1 MNILVTGGA
10 GFIGS
15 NLANELSK
23 KNNVVVLD
31 DLSRGKK
38 ENLTKRVKLIKGSI
52 TDYVL
57 VEKLIKNID
66 YVFHLAALISVEES
80 IKNPIKTVE
89 INSLG
94 TLNILKA
101 SLKNNVKKVI
111 FSSSA
116 AVYGDSNEIPKKE
129 TMYVNPLSPYAITK
143 LDGEYYC
150 NVYKNLGLKTCCLRY
165 FNVYGPNQ
173 DLKSDYSAAIP
184 VFISNASR
192 NKDLILYNSGKQTR
206 DFIFVKD
213 VVTANI
219 LAMNK
224 LEGIFNV
231 GSGEETSIKELAET
245 IVKITNSK
253 SKFKN
258 APKKPGD
265 VERSV
270 SDISKIKKFGWKLEY
285 TLKQGLKETI
295 FYFKNK

>member
-23 KNNVVVLD
+23 RNNVVVLD
-31 DLSRGKK
+31 DLSSGKK
-38 ENLTKRVKLIKGSI
+38 ENLNSKVKLAKGSV
-52 TDYVL
+52 TDYAL
-57 VEKLIKNID
+57 VEKITRNAD
-66 YVFHLAALISVEES
+66 YVFHLAGMVSVQES
-80 IKNPIKTVE
+80 IKNPVKTVE

-94 TLNILKA
+94 TLNVLKA

-116 AVYGDSNEIPKKE
+116 AVYGDSEELPKKE
-129 TMYVNPLSPYAITK
+129 EMKVNPLSPYAITK

-150 NVYKNLGLKTCCLRY
+150 NVYRNLGLKTCCLRY
-165 FNVYGPNQ
+165 FNVYGLNQ
-173 DLKSDYSAAIP
+173 NLNSDYSAAIP
-184 VFISNASR
+184 IFINNALR

-213 VVTANI
+213 IVSANI
-219 LAMNK
+219 LAMEK

-231 GSGEETSIKELAET
+231 GSGKEVSIRKLAET
-245 IVKITNSK
+245 IVKITGSK
-253 SKFKN
+253 SKLIN
-258 APKKPGD
+258 APKKHGD

-270 SDISKIKKFGWKLEY
+270 SDISKISKFGWKSSYALE
-285 TLKQGLKETI
+285 QGLKDTI
-295 FYFKNK
+295 SYFKNK